1 MKYKN
6 EKEFYLVLKKDG
18 KDIELEVSAKEALL
32 ITTELADYVTLL
44 CNDDGEVLYAGK
56 DYNLS
61 MTEDART
68 FVSYFKND
76 VQKAPAHEDFAK
88 SEIRFDDLSED
99 DVEDE
104 EPTINEWDPRYLI
117 KYRGV
122 TTMGWSNRTQNC
134 LIRAN
139 VLFIGQLLQM
149 TAEDVI
155 RIRNLG
161 RRSLREIKDSLHSL
175 GFSLKDEELSFND
188 KVQIC
193 AARFNEKIMH
203 MHCECCPLRED
214 SCNCFYNESI
224 KNAHAVAEALG
235 ITNDAD
241 EGEYEAHYS
250 PEDLEGAE

>member
-6 EKEFYLVLKKDG
+6 DKEFYLVLKKDER
-18 KDIELEVSAKEALL
+18 DIELEVSAKEALL
-32 ITTELADYVTLL
+32 ITAELADYVTLL

-56 DYNLS
+56 DYNLN

-76 VQKAPAHEDFAK
+76 VQKAPAHEDINDC
-88 SEIRFDDLSED
+88 EIKFDDLSED
-99 DVEDE
+99 DIEDE
-104 EPTINEWDPRYLI
+104 PAINEWDPRYLI

-122 TTMGWSNRTQNC
+122 TTMGWSARTENC
-134 LIRAN
+134 LKRADI
-139 VLFIGQLLQM
+139 LFLGQLLQK
-149 TAEDVI
+149 TPEDII

-161 RRSLREIKDSLHSL
+161 RRSLKEIKDSLHSL
-175 GFSLKDEELSFND
+175 GFSLKDEELSFED

-193 AARFNEKIMH
+193 AARFKEDVIH

-224 KNAHAVAEALG
+224 KNTHAVAEALG
-235 ITNDAD
+235 ITKDSD
-241 EGEYEAHYS
+241 EGGYEAHYS

>member
-6 EKEFYLVLKKDG
+6 EKEFYLVLKKDER
-18 KDIELEVSAKEALL
+18 DIELEVSAKEALL

-76 VQKAPAHEDFAK
+76 VQKAPAHEDFTK
-88 SEIRFDDLSED
+88 SEIKFDDLSED
-99 DVEDE
+99 DIEDE
-104 EPTINEWDPRYLI
+104 EPAINEWDPRYLI
-117 KYRGV
+117 KYRGI
-122 TTMGWSNRTQNC
+122 TTMGWCNRTENC
-134 LIRAN
+134 LKRADI
-139 VLFIGQLLQM
+139 LFLGQLLQM

-161 RRSLREIKDSLHSL
+161 RRSLKEIRDTLHSMGL
-175 GFSLKDEELSFND
+175 ALKDEELSFD
-188 KVQIC
+188 EKVQIC
-193 AARFNEKIMH
+193 AAHFNDLRTP
-203 MHCECCPLRED
+203 CEYCPLRED

-224 KNAHAVAEALG
+224 KNARAVAKASG
-235 ITNDAD
+235 VTDDTDD
-241 EGEYEAHYS
+241 ECEAHYS
-250 PEDLEGAE
+250 PEDVEGAE